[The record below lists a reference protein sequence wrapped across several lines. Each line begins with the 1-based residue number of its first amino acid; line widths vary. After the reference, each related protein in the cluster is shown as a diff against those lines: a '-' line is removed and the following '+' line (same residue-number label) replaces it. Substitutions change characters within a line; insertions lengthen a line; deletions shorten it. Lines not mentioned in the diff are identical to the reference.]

1 LLNVSADKAASAR
14 DQVARDSGVW
24 LSDRFWDYEYPNTC
38 AMEFVV
44 GEKALAL
51 ENKIF
56 TKAMT
61 LFDKALN
68 P

>member
-1 LLNVSADKAASAR
+1 
-14 DQVARDSGVW
+14 
-24 LSDRFWDYEYPNTC
+24 
-38 AMEFVV
+38 VV